1 MDHGDHY
8 RTFGGW
14 WLVWTSYLRDRT
26 LDRWSGYP
34 IVDEWFFAE
43 RTAVD
48 ELKHWHNYIASH
60 AISEN
65 NPEKSE
71 CQKGLSRFGKT

>member
-1 MDHGDHY
+1 MDHGG
-8 RTFGGW
+8 TTGLLAGGC
-14 WLVWTSYLRDRT
+14 SYGRHTYETGHSMR
-26 LDRWSGYP
+26 RPSCP
-34 IVDEWFFAE
+34 IVDYCSFAVL
-43 RTAVD
+43 TAVTG
-48 ELKHWHNYIASH
+48 LKHWRKYIASH